1 MKPDVRSCLDPP
13 WGPFLDDLNQRI
25 AQPIELHCF
34 GGFVLRVL
42 YERPIETYDVDYVAV
57 VPHQES
63 ATLEKI
69 AGRGSELAKKHR
81 VCLQFV
87 TVAEVPENYEL
98 RLAEMC
104 PGRFSKIRLLALD
117 PHDIA
122 LSKLTRNY
130 PIDRRDIAFLAGK
143 GILKPDILEERYRLE
158 LRPNLANEERHDL
171 TLKLWLED
179 YFGRVA

>member
-1 MKPDVRSCLDPP
+1 MGPDSDPCLNPP
-13 WGPFLDDLNQRI
+13 WGSFLDDLNQRI
-25 AQPIELHCF
+25 PRPIELHCL
-34 GGFVLRVL
+34 GGFVLTVL
-42 YERPIETYDVDYVAV
+42 YGRTIETHDVDYIAV

-63 ATLEKI
+63 ATLQEI
-69 AGRGSELAKKHR
+69 AGPGSELAKKHR
-81 VCLQFV
+81 VWLQLV
-87 TVAEVPENYEL
+87 GIADVPENYES
-98 RLAEMC
+98 RLTEIC
-104 PGRFSKIRLLALD
+104 PGEFSKIRLLALD

-130 PIDRRDIAFLAGK
+130 PIDRRDIAFLAEK